1 MTMKNLI
8 GPRGGHPGLDSTTT
22 LVTSTFDVWYH
33 TPIVSSE
40 RSTHMEHD
48 SSSEVEKL
56 RREFKLALEHMQA
69 SMMYAMRSMMS

>member
-1 MTMKNLI
+1 
-8 GPRGGHPGLDSTTT
+8 
-22 LVTSTFDVWYH
+22 
-33 TPIVSSE
+33 
-40 RSTHMEHD
+40 MEHD